1 MNNLNPATRPTTTPL
16 PERAVERNGSATLS
30 DRVRSLRLAGRGSG
44 GGVAARLTWLPW
56 GITGVMVV
64 TTLLLGYRSY
74 RLTPS
79 GAGTEDRGSRIED
92 RGSQIRS
99 STLDPRSSTLNA
111 GGVVLEAKG
120 NVVPRHQVQVSPKV
134 GGLLIKVNPRFEEGA
149 KFEKDEWLGEIED
162 IDYKAEYLRAVATHK
177 EAHHRLEELENGN
190 RPEEIEQARKSLE
203 ENVVQVQD
211 AQRELRRMEQLYQSR
226 VSNQQDLD
234 RCRKE
239 YEAVIKA
246 NGRLTAALKLME
258 LGPRKESID
267 QARARLDQAKADLD
281 KAEWRLRNCK
291 ILAPITGTIL
301 KKSAEEGNLVNP
313 SAFSNGLS
321 ASMCEMA
328 DLSDLE
334 IDLNIQEREL
344 SNVEVGQPCWIMP
357 EAFQKYEPYKSKYPR
372 GYSGQVSR
380 LMPIADRTKQ
390 SVSVRVK
397 IEVPKSEA
405 GVYLKPEMGAI
416 VTFCKKESEKK
427 SP

>member
-1 MNNLNPATRPTTTPL
+1 MNDLNPATRPTNPPL
-16 PERAVERNGSATLS
+16 PERARERNGSSTLS
-30 DRVRSLRLAGRGSG
+30 DRVRSLRLAGRSSG

-56 GITGVMVV
+56 GITAMMVV
-64 TTLLLGYRSY
+64 TTLLLGYRTY
-74 RLTPS
+74 RLTPAGISDSTRPSAPTGVSPSVTPTSIS
-79 GAGTEDRGSRIED
+79 GPTVAAGE
-92 RGSQIRS
+92 
-99 STLDPRSSTLNA
+99 
-111 GGVVLEAKG
+111 VVLESKG

-162 IDYKAEYLRAVATHK
+162 IDYRAEYLRAVATHK
-177 EAHHRLEELENGN
+177 ETRHRLEELENGN

-203 ENVVQVQD
+203 ENLVQVQD
-211 AQRELRRMEQLYQSR
+211 THRELRRMEQLYQSR

-234 RCRKE
+234 RSRKE
-239 YEAVIKA
+239 HEAALKA

-258 LGPRKESID
+258 LGPRKESIE
-267 QARARLDQAKADLD
+267 QARARLEQAQADLD

-334 IDLNIQEREL
+334 VDLNIQERDL
-344 SNVEVGQPCWIMP
+344 SNIEVGQPCWIMP
-357 EAFQKYEPYKSKYPR
+357 EAFQKYAPYKQKYPR

-380 LMPIADRTKQ
+380 LMPIADRSKQ

-397 IEVPKSEA
+397 IEVPREEA
-405 GVYLKPEMGAI
+405 GKYLKPEMGAL
-416 VTFCKKESEKK
+416 VTFCKKEAPVNKG
-427 SP
+427 P